1 MKEFKFLTRN
11 KLTFPYEMTVQIQ
24 WVPAQL
30 RRTEFWSTGRSNLIK
45 GWLENHFEGI
55 DNERT
60 KYFPE
65 MDRTCRIIQTGIDT
79 HRGQRV
85 YTAKVWIMRHPNEY
99 MEVDLK
105 YPII

>member
-1 MKEFKFLTRN
+1 
-11 KLTFPYEMTVQIQ
+11 MTGHIQ

-30 RRTEFWSTGRSNLIK
+30 MNSESWTTDKSNLIK
-45 GWLENHFEGI
+45 GWLENHFDGSDTDRI
-55 DNERT
+55 

-65 MDRTCRIIQTGIDT
+65 FDRTCQIIQTGLDSY
-79 HRGQRV
+79 RNQPV
-85 YTAKVWIMRHPNEY
+85 FTAKVWIMRHPNEY